1 MKLQRSMSSLTL
13 WFSAVGSM
21 VGSGWLFGALYAAKL
36 AGPAA
41 IVAWILGGLMMLFIA
56 FTFAELSTA
65 FPVAGGMVQFAEYSH
80 GPLLSFTI
88 GWMVWLSSVVVA
100 PVEALAMLQYGGAYI
115 PGLVQKVGG
124 ATVLTG
130 LGTVAAIGML
140 FLMCV
145 LNWHGAAVY
154 GKASNFIVFI
164 KLVVPIL
171 TILMLLS
178 VDFNGSNF
186 YAAGGFAPFGLH
198 GILAALPLGG
208 VVFSFMGYNS
218 AIQLAEEA
226 KNPQRAIPIALI
238 GSLICCIILYCLL
251 QFTFISALKPEFL
264 SQGWDKVSFAGDSG
278 PFAGILITLGITWL
292 VMVIYADAII
302 SPFGTGYIY
311 SASTARVNYAMC
323 LTGFFPQFM
332 KKINRY
338 GVPMS
343 AVWVNFFVGLV
354 LFLPFRGWQSMVGF
368 IVTSFVVSYSIGPLA
383 LITLRHTHPNQP
395 RPFRVPFVHLFSFLA
410 FYACNLLVFWA
421 GWDTV
426 YRLLIGIAVG
436 LAIFFVRRKH
446 LTNVKN
452 ISHWQTA
459 FWLFPYL
466 IGLGIISYLGSFSGG
481 KNIISFGVDFLVIAA
496 FTLIIYFF
504 AVRSGKKAPIV
515 SAPIVYQ

>member
-1 MKLQRSMSSLTL
+1 MKFQRSIGSLTL
-13 WFSAVGSM
+13 WLSAVGSM
-21 VGSGWLFGALYAAKL
+21 IGSGWLFGALYAARL

-41 IVAWILGGLMMLFIA
+41 VIAWILGGVLMLFIA

-100 PVEALAMLQYGGAYI
+100 PVEALAMLQYAGAYI
-115 PGLVQKVGG
+115 PGLVHKVGG
-124 ATVLTG
+124 ATALTE
-130 LGTVAAIGML
+130 LGTVVAIGML

-154 GKASNFIVFI
+154 GFASNFIVFI
-164 KLVVPIL
+164 KFVVPIL
-171 TILMLLS
+171 TVLVLLS
-178 VDFNGSNF
+178 VDFHSSNF
-186 YAAGGFAPFGLH
+186 YAVGGFAPFGLH

-226 KNPQRAIPIALI
+226 KNPQRAMPIALL
-238 GSLICCIILYCLL
+238 GSLLFCIILYVAL
-251 QFTFISALKPEFL
+251 QLTFIGALKPEFL
-264 SQGWDKVSFAGDSG
+264 SHGWQKLSFTGDSG

-311 SASTARVNYAMC
+311 SAATARVNYAMGM
-323 LTGFFPQFM
+323 TGFFPEFM

-338 GVPMS
+338 GVPMN
-343 AVWVNFFVGLV
+343 AIWVNFFVGLM

-395 RPFRVPFVHLFSFLA
+395 RPFRVPYVHPFSFLA

-421 GWDTV
+421 GWNTI

-436 LAIFFVRRKH
+436 LIVFLFRRNY
-446 LTNVKN
+446 LTNIKN

-481 KNIISFGVDFLVIAA
+481 KNIIPFGMDFLVIAI

-504 AVRSGKKAPIV
+504 AVRAGKKAPIV
-515 SAPIVYQ
+515 TTPIEY